1 MMAGRGENL
10 FSFLPIV
17 LFSTSM
23 ASVLPHRVSQ
33 LKNRS
38 TSRSMYFHITCKI
51 EVLTVG
57 LF

>member
-1 MMAGRGENL
+1 MIAGRGEHL

-23 ASVLPHRVSQ
+23 ASVLHHRVSQ

-38 TSRSMYFHITCKI
+38 TSRSMYFCITCKV
-51 EVLTVG
+51 EMLPVRV
-57 LF
+57 F

>member
-1 MMAGRGENL
+1 MIAGRGENL

-23 ASVLPHRVSQ
+23 ASVLHPRVSQ

-38 TSRSMYFHITCKI
+38 TSRSMYFCITYKI